1 MDKMRFLKVLS
12 IKMWVFMDKIEFFL
26 YIAEPSGVLGAAGG
40 ARWEGVEKAGSRRQ
54 RTGTPAKTSEA
65 QAVDSRREAERGQR
79 RWTAG
84 GRQREATAVD
94 SRKEAER
101 GQRRRSAGRR
111 AGRRGVI
118 RGKTVNFVLSFAN
131 NKGFD

>member
-1 MDKMRFLKVLS
+1 
-12 IKMWVFMDKIEFFL
+12 MDKIEFFL

-54 RTGTPAKTSEA
+54 RTGAPAKTSEA
-65 QAVDSRREAERGQR
+65 QAVDSRREA
-79 RWTAG
+79 A
-84 GRQREATAVD
+84 
-94 SRKEAER
+94 R

-118 RGKTVNFVLSFAN
+118 REKQLTLFCPLPITKVLIKKLN
-131 NKGFD
+131 YEKL

>member
-12 IKMWVFMDKIEFFL
+12 IKMGVFMDKIEFFL

-79 RWTAG
+79 R
-84 GRQREATAVD
+84 RC
-94 SRKEAER
+94 
-101 GQRRRSAGRR
+101 AGRR